1 MKYEYIRVQVDK
13 ITEKSSTVK
22 PPRERAMWDGFPSRR
37 LYRQNR
43 GVQLDFRSGV
53 ARDKTDR
60 LLAFMKGMA
69 QT

>member
-1 MKYEYIRVQVDK
+1 
-13 ITEKSSTVK
+13 
-22 PPRERAMWDGFPSRR
+22 MWDGFPSRR

-53 ARDKTDR
+53 ARDKTDQ